1 MTCDDF
7 RQWLETAGAELTKDV
22 PDVYGEHARSCPAC
36 RGILQEE
43 QRWLRFFA
51 AVPEPSPQR
60 PAWPGVMARIR
71 EEEDRR
77 ASLSDSLLFFSRRLA
92 PAFALV
98 VLLLGG
104 VGLWHDMLPETR
116 EQVPAT
122 VAMLE
127 SGSGQE
133 ALSADEPDA
142 VLIAWAG
149 ARSQ

>member
-7 RQWLETAGAELTKDV
+7 RQWLETAGAKLTEGV
-22 PDVYGEHARSCPAC
+22 PGAYGEHADACPDC
-36 RGILQEE
+36 RGILDEE

-51 AVPEPSPQR
+51 AAPEPPPQR

-71 EEEDRR
+71 EEENRR
-77 ASLSDSLLFFSRRLA
+77 ASLSDALLFFSRRLA

-104 VGLWHDMLPETR
+104 VGLWRDMLPETR

-127 SGSGQE
+127 NASGQE
-133 ALSADEPDA
+133 ALSPDEPDA
-142 VLIAWAG
+142 VLIAWVG
-149 ARSQ
+149 ARNP